1 MSNELKIMKMKHSL
15 EKDNYEKLRDLR
27 KVKEEVSEKHNIY
40 KEELKTREKLL
51 QQQEDLYKDKYQN
64 EDFHKDQQRIRNK
77 MEQVENSRK
86 ELKKIIDT
94 K

>member
-1 MSNELKIMKMKHSL
+1 MKHSL

-27 KVKEEVSEKHNIY
+27 KVKEEVSIKHNIY
-40 KEELKTREKLL
+40 KEELKSREKLL

>member
-1 MSNELKIMKMKHSL
+1 MKHSL

-40 KEELKTREKLL
+40 KEELNTREKLL